1 MRKFATL
8 NSQNKLARH
17 RLQVELW
24 RQRQRK
30 RVGGSDVDS
39 GSDGK
44 GAAMGEA
51 RQTVSGLYEDHP
63 EVIE

>member
-30 RVGGSDVDS
+30 RTGGSEVDTGTEQPDES
-39 GSDGK
+39 LGIMDHTVGIGDK
-44 GAAMGEA
+44 PEA
-51 RQTVSGLYEDHP
+51 NE
-63 EVIE
+63 

>member
-1 MRKFATL
+1 MRKSATL

-30 RVGGSDVDS
+30 SKHMGDS
-39 GSDGK
+39 ADGWDRDDK
-44 GAAMGEA
+44 A
-51 RQTVSGLYEDHP
+51 RQTMSEGYEDHP

>member
-1 MRKFATL
+1 MRKSATL

-30 RVGGSDVDS
+30 HMGDSADGGDRD
-39 GSDGK
+39 DK
-44 GAAMGEA
+44 A
-51 RQTVSGLYEDHP
+51 RQTMREAYEDHP

>member
-1 MRKFATL
+1 MRKSATL

-30 RVGGSDVDS
+30 HMGDS
-39 GSDGK
+39 AGWRGPDDK
-44 GAAMGEA
+44 A
-51 RQTVSGLYEDHP
+51 RQTMSEGYEDHP